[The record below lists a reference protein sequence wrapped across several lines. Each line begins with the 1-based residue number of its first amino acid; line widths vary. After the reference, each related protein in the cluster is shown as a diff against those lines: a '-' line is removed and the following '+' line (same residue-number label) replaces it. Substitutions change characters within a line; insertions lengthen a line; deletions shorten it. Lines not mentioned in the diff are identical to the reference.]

1 MAEESTPE
9 PHPKNAAGQG
19 DGRSDRAAGED
30 DDSFTVRDRRHWQQS
45 DSPGEAEAAEFTPA
59 KPSIIDEYRQRTEA
73 AETKLLEY
81 VEAFKQHREE
91 QEQVR
96 ERLARDVERKVEL
109 NFGELVSEL
118 LETVDDLD
126 LGLSHV
132 QGVPEAKPLAQGVA
146 MARDRFLSILERHG
160 ITKLVPAA
168 TTFDPSE
175 AEAVRVDAVD
185 SPEAD
190 GVVTETLKPGYRM
203 GERVLRAAQVAVGRY
218 EKKK

>member
-1 MAEESTPE
+1 MAEESTSE
-9 PHPKNAAGQG
+9 PHPNDAAG
-19 DGRSDRAAGED
+19 DGKSNGSADEED
-30 DDSFTVRDRRHWQQS
+30 LAFKVRDRRHWQQS
-45 DSPGEAEAAEFTPA
+45 DSPEETEPA
-59 KPSIIDEYRQRTEA
+59 GVAPARPSIVEQYRQRTEA
-73 AETKLLEY
+73 AEKKLLEY
-81 VEAFKQHREE
+81 VEAFKQHKKE
-91 QEQVR
+91 QDRVR
-96 ERLARDVERKVEL
+96 ERLARDVERRVEL

-126 LGLSHV
+126 LALSHV

-160 ITKLVPAA
+160 ITKLLPAA
-168 TTFDPSE
+168 TAFDPSE

-203 GERVLRAAQVAVGRY
+203 GDRVLRAAQVAVGRY
-218 EKKK
+218 AKK

>member
-1 MAEESTPE
+1 MAEESTSE
-9 PHPKNAAGQG
+9 PH
-19 DGRSDRAAGED
+19 RAADED
-30 DDSFTVRDRRHWQQS
+30 DEAFKVRDRRHWQQS
-45 DSPGEAEAAEFTPA
+45 DSPDEAEPVEVVPA
-59 KPSIIDEYRQRTEA
+59 KPSVIEEYRQRTEA

-109 NFGELVSEL
+109 SFGELVSEL

-132 QGVPEAKPLAQGVA
+132 EGVPEAEPLAQGVA
-146 MARDRFLSILERHG
+146 MARDRFLSVLERHG
-160 ITKLVPAA
+160 ISKLVPAA
-168 TTFDPSE
+168 AVFDPTE

-185 SPEAD
+185 LPEAD
-190 GVVTETLKPGYRM
+190 GVVTETLKPGYKM
-203 GERVLRAAQVAVGRY
+203 GDRVLRAAQVAVGRY
-218 EKKK
+218 QKK

>member
-1 MAEESTPE
+1 MAEESTSG
-9 PHPKNAAGQG
+9 PHSKDAAGQG
-19 DGRSDRAAGED
+19 DGRSNSPADED
-30 DDSFTVRDRRHWQQS
+30 GLAFKVRDRRHWQQS
-45 DSPGEAEAAEFTPA
+45 DSPEETEPAEVAPA
-59 KPSIIDEYRQRTEA
+59 RPSIVEQYRQRTEA
-73 AETKLLEY
+73 AEKRLLEY
-81 VEAFKQHREE
+81 VEAFKQHKEE

-96 ERLARDVERKVEL
+96 ERLARDVERRVEL
-109 NFGELVSEL
+109 NFGELVNEL

-168 TTFDPSE
+168 TAFDPSE

-203 GERVLRAAQVAVGRY
+203 GDRVLRAAQVAVGRY
-218 EKKK
+218 AKK